1 MKEVAH
7 WQNPEVALDQTLALL
22 QATIRQIKKDF
33 IQNGL
38 ELQLDEHQL
47 VDYKGLLVA
56 LEEILSWLLERDE
69 QRLLQL
75 LYRIDLGEEMLKKSM
90 LTNEQENLAAL
101 LAKLIIRREAQKV
114 LIRNHFQQ
122 TNP

>member
-1 MKEVAH
+1 MKEIAH
-7 WQNPEVALDQTLALL
+7 WQHPEVALDQTLALL

-38 ELQLDEHQL
+38 ELQLDELQL